1 MTNDRLTPIQ
11 IEATGT
17 AASVAAG
24 AVGPA
29 PAIIAAGAV
38 VPAIVRAA
46 SVADDFESIDTV
58 DAFDPGC
65 FPIVGAFDAAHY
77 PSACTKRYRVAA
89 AHTAAAAAATAAT
102 RYPLLGSRQGRTIL
116 LLNDEQNNYDLV
128 DYRCYPN
135 RRTDQQ
141 GVLVNKP
148 IVSST
153 TDIND
158 DMGILPFE

>member
-58 DAFDPGC
+58 DAFDPGR

-89 AHTAAAAAATAAT
+89 AHTAAAATAAT

-128 DYRCYPN
+128 DYHCYPN

-141 GVLVNKP
+141 WVLVNKS

-158 DMGILPFE
+158 DMDILPFE